1 MSTNS
6 IILVLRLFF
15 YSLSDLNRYSFK
27 ESDFKSDVYTNST
40 KRALNISFFI
50 PQFDFITIGAQ
61 VFGLLITLYFFYYY
75 SISTVIQYFIEIKK
89 IRNKKLDKNFK
100 LITNIKN
107 DLKFNLWSINY
118 SYKQFIK

>member
-1 MSTNS
+1 
-6 IILVLRLFF
+6 
-15 YSLSDLNRYSFK
+15 
-27 ESDFKSDVYTNST
+27 
-40 KRALNISFFI
+40 
-50 PQFDFITIGAQ
+50 
-61 VFGLLITLYFFYYY
+61 LLITLYFFYYY
-75 SISTVIQYFIEIKK
+75 SISTVIQYFVEIKK

>member
-1 MSTNS
+1 
-6 IILVLRLFF
+6 
-15 YSLSDLNRYSFK
+15 
-27 ESDFKSDVYTNST
+27 
-40 KRALNISFFI
+40 
-50 PQFDFITIGAQ
+50 
-61 VFGLLITLYFFYYY
+61 LLITLYFFYYY

-100 LITNIKN
+100 LITNIRN